1 MRARNPCV
9 LMRRLFRGRYVG
21 LPMDNSKNGA
31 NEDAV
36 QTGKAI
42 SDRGID
48 QELGGV
54 TNASLL
60 AVAPFTP

>member
-1 MRARNPCV
+1 
-9 LMRRLFRGRYVG
+9 
-21 LPMDNSKNGA
+21 MDNSKNGA